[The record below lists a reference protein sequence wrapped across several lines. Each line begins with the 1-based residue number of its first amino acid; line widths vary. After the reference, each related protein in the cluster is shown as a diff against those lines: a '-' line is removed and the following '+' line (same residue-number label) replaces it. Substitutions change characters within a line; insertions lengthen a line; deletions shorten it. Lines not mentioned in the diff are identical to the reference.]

1 MNRVA
6 NSHKTAFTLIELL
19 VVIAII
25 AILAGML
32 LPALSN
38 AKGKAQATGCLN
50 NNRQIGLAFQMYAMD
65 NTDTIPGWGF
75 EFHDP
80 AYAYPPDRVLRAGE
94 KMADVSFFETGL
106 LWNYLRSAPV
116 YRCPAYT
123 SRKYKKGVAFW
134 GPTDGRI
141 PIWSYV
147 ENGQAALS
155 CQSKEVRGSAG
166 NNFDMKLSNLKT
178 PPAQT
183 ALILEAFNNDG
194 AGFDNSIVL
203 VDGNLPPEKQD
214 HLGIWHGGVGTLTFF
229 EGHARSMNWK
239 TYTNS
244 VSGLEKTKQFFGG
257 SLGFYW

>member
-1 MNRVA
+1 V
-6 NSHKTAFTLIELL
+6 
-19 VVIAII
+19 
-25 AILAGML
+25 LAPRGGIRADAAGS
-32 LPALSN
+32 PA
-38 AKGKAQATGCLN
+38 
-50 NNRQIGLAFQMYAMD
+50 D
-65 NTDTIPGWGF
+65 
-75 EFHDP
+75 
-80 AYAYPPDRVLRAGE
+80 
-94 KMADVSFFETGL
+94 
-106 LWNYLRSAPV
+106 
-116 YRCPAYT
+116 
-123 SRKYKKGVAFW
+123 
-134 GPTDGRI
+134 
-141 PIWSYV
+141 V

-155 CQSKEVRGSAG
+155 CQSKEVRASAP

-229 EGHARSMNWK
+229 EGHARSMNWR

-244 VSGLEKTKQFFGG
+244 VWGLEKTKQFFGG